1 MILLIWSSERAQDCA
16 KAVEQA
22 FQQPV
27 RIVSSLEQASEELM
41 AGTFSAVL
49 LDQWACETT
58 PAKADFVFQHLGGA
72 VPVTVNFAISAV
84 DRVVRAVRTAL
95 EHRNRETHLARQNAC
110 AILRA
115 ELKDDVTALL
125 LSCGIALQEP
135 TLTETAAERVKMI
148 EEVANQIRR
157 KLLASEG
164 DQASCAAHA

>member
-1 MILLIWSSERAQDCA
+1 MILLIWFSERAQDCA
-16 KAVEQA
+16 MAIDHA

-27 RIVSSLEQASEELM
+27 RIVSSMEQASEELM
-41 AGTFSAVL
+41 SSAFSTVL
-49 LDQWACETT
+49 LDQWLCEAT
-58 PAKADFVFQHLGGA
+58 PAKADFLFQHLGSA

-135 TLTETAAERVKMI
+135 TLTETAAERVRTI
-148 EEVANQIRR
+148 EQVANQIRR

-164 DQASCAAHA
+164 DQVSCAAHA